1 MEAKPI
7 TNTAYVIPN
16 VTAESDLKNRYET
29 PMNAG
34 VGASGGGGAVG
45 IPNLSG
51 NDNAQKCW
59 NFFVKTWG
67 ISKNW
72 AAAFLGNIQQE
83 SQFNPLEVNDS
94 GHYGI
99 CQWDTGEG
107 NRWGRC
113 MNMYPSN
120 YNTLEAQLA
129 YIQWECTQDA
139 YYSDVSAAIQQ
150 GDTYSVAQATK
161 ILIDDYEVCVGQQE
175 EERQQYAANAYA
187 TFANT

>member
-1 MEAKPI
+1 M
-7 TNTAYVIPN
+7 
-16 VTAESDLKNRYET
+16 AESDLKNRYET

-45 IPNLSG
+45 VPNLSG

-83 SQFNPLEVNDS
+83 SQFNPLEVNPW
-94 GHYGI
+94 GFTGI
-99 CQWDTGEG
+99 CQWGTSDESGK
-107 NRWGRC
+107 RWEKLQGL
-113 MNMYPSN
+113 YPDS

-129 YIQWECTQDA
+129 FIQWECENSSGYMEVGSTIK
-139 YYSDVSAAIQQ
+139 SQ
-150 GDTYSVAQATK
+150 GDSYSVAQATQY
-161 ILIDDYEVCVGQQE
+161 IINRYEQCPGQEE